1 VGISP
6 AGTTW
11 EEQDA
16 HSSHSDYFVR
26 WFAIEMT
33 TLEVWPNLGLIS
45 SGLEVQG
52 VPLRVMRLDPNAP
65 QEPDRMGQPEGGK

>member
-11 EEQDA
+11 EEKVA
-16 HSSHSDYFVR
+16 NSSHSDYFVS
-26 WFAIEMT
+26 WFAIEIT
-33 TLEVWPNLGLIS
+33 TLEVWPNPGLIS

-52 VPLRVMRLDPNAP
+52 VPLRVMCLDPNAP
-65 QEPDRMGQPEGGK
+65 QEPGRMGQPEGGK